1 MEVMPQL
8 NSFFPVAALQ
18 NLKNDIAFVGPENP
32 QVVLSFL
39 ELKRHMDEKALI
51 EQALL
56 QAICYLVC
64 PLAYCRWGRLRM
76 KESLKTLVVTPTCVY
91 RLTFSK
97 PATHPFGLN
106 MKIEETKDLI
116 MMEWILSEHVG
127 CFIHECK
134 TGVAQNAISSQ
145 DVDFVHWTPFNLSFG
160 DIQRV
165 TLNREPN
172 LGFVFKTKGE
182 FVVMHNRT
190 RASRASTCQGVEPD
204 MPIYVKYNSALLDVN
219 HQDAVLYIRMLLSAE
234 DKHNFTAS
242 DAFPVKHPYVG
253 ILSMDI
259 PTDMGHPLLITN
271 DISKS
276 LAELLSYDSLRMK
289 WKVAA
294 MRKAFFSVVGISA
307 LNLVYLVGLCHN
319 DIRPTDIL
327 AKDDSFCLIDFG
339 MSRSFFVNQKRSVV
353 FLYQIIS
360 SGWVDTGEM
369 MVFTV
374 AQIAVTVFILSAN
387 KKYTV
392 DGRRSAVLRMSAK
405 SSIWNTERNS
415 SHIDVA
421 FPKWALSKGPL
432 VFVITLLLQHYYV
445 SLHHSLL
452 HIITVFVITL
462 LLHYYYILLHHSSL
476 HIITV
481 FVITL
486 LLHHYYLL
494 LHPHY

>member
-1 MEVMPQL
+1 MLNFTLSQL
-8 NSFFPVAALQ
+8 NTNCLISAENGSEASVKQFLPRCSIAESKIDF
-18 NLKNDIAFVGPENP
+18 AFVSPKNRE
-32 QVVLSFL
+32 VLLSFL

-76 KESLKTLVVTPTCVY
+76 KESLKTLLVTPTCVY

-190 RASRASTCQGVEPD
+190 RASLASTCQGVEPD

-253 ILSMDI
+253 ILSMD
-259 PTDMGHPLLITN
+259 MGHPLLIMK
-271 DISKS
+271 DVGQS
-276 LAELLSYDSLRMK
+276 LAELLLDDSFRMK
-289 WKVAA
+289 WKTSAA
-294 MRKAFFSVVGISA
+294 MRKAFLSDVGISA
-307 LNLVYLVGLCHN
+307 LNLVDLVGLCHN
-319 DIRPTDIL
+319 DIRPANIVV
-327 AKDDSFCLIDFG
+327 KNDSFCLIDFD
-339 MSRSFFVNQKRSVV
+339 MSRTFVVNQKRSVV
-353 FLYQIIS
+353 FSPHIIS
-360 SGWVDTGEM
+360 YGWVDHEKM
-369 MVFTV
+369 MFFTV

-387 KKYTV
+387 KKFTV
-392 DGRRSAVLRMSAK
+392 ENVSK
-405 SSIWNTERNS
+405 SSIWKTERNR

-421 FPKWALSKGPL
+421 FQKWARSKGPL
-432 VFVITLLLQHYYV
+432 VTEFIEAVRESGSTITRTKTFPTNFKQHFVNVLDQMLA
-445 SLHHSLL
+445 
-452 HIITVFVITL
+452 
-462 LLHYYYILLHHSSL
+462 
-476 HIITV
+476 
-481 FVITL
+481 
-486 LLHHYYLL
+486 
-494 LHPHY
+494 